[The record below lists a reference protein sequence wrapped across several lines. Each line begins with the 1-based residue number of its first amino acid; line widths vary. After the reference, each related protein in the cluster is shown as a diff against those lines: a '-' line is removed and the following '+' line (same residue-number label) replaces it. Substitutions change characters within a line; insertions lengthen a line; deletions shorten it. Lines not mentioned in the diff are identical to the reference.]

1 MAIVAGVRFKP
12 AGKVYYFDP
21 GGLELPVNTGVIV
34 ETARG
39 LEYGTVVVAP
49 RDVPDD
55 EVVQPLKQVIRC
67 ATAEDEQRL
76 EQINERNRQ
85 MMEIARERIA
95 AHGLA
100 MHLVEVESTFDGS
113 KIIFQFTAEQ
123 RIDFRELVRD
133 LASRFRARIELRQIG
148 VRDEAKLLGGI
159 GMCGRELC
167 CSTWMTEFMPVSIR
181 MAKDQNL
188 SLNPAKISGVC
199 GRLLC
204 CLRFELDPDARGKT
218 REQLAA
224 EPSEQELELAHAL
237 QEDMLAVAESASAG
251 ELVETLTAVS
261 MPVRRVRTRPP
272 KPAAPA
278 AADGEPKQRTR
289 TRPRRPQPAR
299 QEKAAQAEASEQAPP
314 RSEREGRP
322 RRRQHGRG
330 SRGRGQQAQ
339 EAPNASAPPSGQAA
353 AKPQRTH
360 RRRRPRRPGGSPPSG
375 SPGGKPHG
383 PGGSGT

>member
-1 MAIVAGVRFKP
+1 MAIVAGIRFKP

-21 GGLELPVNTGVIV
+21 GGLDLPVHTGVIV

-39 LEYGTVVVAP
+39 LEYGTVVVEP
-49 RDVPDD
+49 REVAD
-55 EVVQPLKQVIRC
+55 EDVVQPLKQVIRS
-67 ATAEDEQRL
+67 ATPEDLQRL
-76 EQINERNRQ
+76 EDLAKRNEQ
-85 MMEIARERIA
+85 LMQIARERIA

-113 KIIFQFTAEQ
+113 KLIFQFTAEQ

-204 CLRFELDPDARGKT
+204 CLRFELDPGARGKT

-237 QEDMLAVAESASAG
+237 QEDMLAAAESAPTG
-251 ELVETLTAVS
+251 EPVAPAPLTAVS
-261 MPVRRVRTRPP
+261 MPTRR
-272 KPAAPA
+272 
-278 AADGEPKQRTR
+278 E
-289 TRPRRPQPAR
+289 RPRRAQPPA
-299 QEKAAQAEASEQAPP
+299 KSEQAGERSQKARAGPRPP
-314 RSEREGRP
+314 QRAKPEESPSGGAANATPAREEKQGRSRRRRRSRRPQSAQGATASSAPSEATAPKPTRSP
-322 RRRQHGRG
+322 RRRR
-330 SRGRGQQAQ
+330 S
-339 EAPNASAPPSGQAA
+339 
-353 AKPQRTH
+353 
-360 RRRRPRRPGGSPPSG
+360 RRPGGPGRSG
-375 SPGGKPHG
+375 ESGGPAGAGG
-383 PGGSGT
+383 PGSAPE

>member
-21 GGLELPVNTGVIV
+21 GELDLPVNTGVIV

-39 LEYGTVVVAP
+39 IEYGTVVVEP
-49 RDVPDD
+49 REVPDD
-55 EVVQPLKQVIRC
+55 EVVQPLKQVIRS
-67 ATAEDEQRL
+67 ATAEDHERL
-76 EQINERNRQ
+76 LQLEERNREAMQ
-85 MMEIARERIA
+85 IARERIS

-100 MHLVEVESTFDGS
+100 MHLVEVETTFDGS
-113 KIIFQFTAEQ
+113 KMIFQFTAEQ

-133 LASRFRARIELRQIG
+133 LAGRFRTRIELRQIG

-224 EPSEQELELAHAL
+224 EPSLQELELAQAL
-237 QEDMLAVAESASAG
+237 QEDMLAAVESAPTD
-251 ELVETLTAVS
+251 ELDLPLQAIT
-261 MPVRRVRTRPP
+261 MPSRREAPRRSRPRTGNG
-272 KPAAPA
+272 
-278 AADGEPKQRTR
+278 ADGGEKRAASGL
-289 TRPRRPQPAR
+289 RPPQPAQPTADDPSAVAGPDR
-299 QEKAAQAEASEQAPP
+299 TQPSGTGSGQSG
-314 RSEREGRP
+314 S
-322 RRRQHGRG
+322 RRRRRGRG
-330 SRGRGQQAQ
+330 SRGNGPSAAAAAASQSGSDGPASPAP
-339 EAPNASAPPSGQAA
+339 APNARP
-353 AKPQRTH
+353 RH
-360 RRRRPRRPGGSPPSG
+360 RRRPRRRG
-375 SPGGKPHG
+375 G
-383 PGGSGT
+383 PGHSGGAPEQPQA